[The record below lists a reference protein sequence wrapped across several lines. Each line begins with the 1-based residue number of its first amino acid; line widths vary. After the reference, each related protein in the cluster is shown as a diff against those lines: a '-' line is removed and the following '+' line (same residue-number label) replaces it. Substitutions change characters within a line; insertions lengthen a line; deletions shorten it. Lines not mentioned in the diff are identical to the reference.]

1 MIEIF
6 NKKLK
11 LTKSGKC
18 NIIRLFDNKAIKTWV
33 KIMKAYTAKEIRSLF
48 LKYFEKNGHTIV
60 QSSPLIPRDDA
71 TLLFANSGM
80 VQFKKIFQGDEVRE
94 YSRATTAQKSL
105 RVSGKH
111 NDLENVGRTARH
123 HTFFEML
130 GNFSFGDYFKKDA
143 INFAWNFITEE
154 LKLPK
159 ERLYV
164 TVYEEDDE
172 AEELWQSEAKI
183 DKSRIFRIGAK
194 DNFWSMGDTGP
205 CGPCSEIFIDQGED
219 MKCGDNCGIGQCDC
233 DRYLEIWNLVFMQYN
248 QSPEGRE
255 SLPKPSIDTGMG
267 LERVAAVCQGKR
279 SNFDCD
285 LFQDIIQYSAKLAN
299 VQYSFS
305 EPDTNDIDT
314 ALRVIADHSRSVAF
328 LIADGV
334 LPGNEGRSY
343 VLRRLLRRALRFA
356 TLMGVDEPIL
366 YKVVRKVSEIMGEE
380 YPELP
385 HSIDFIS
392 RVVKEEEERFAK
404 TLNQGLQRLDEE
416 MEKLAKEGKN
426 AISGQ
431 VAFTFY
437 DTYGFPVDIVDDIA
451 RKKNFTVDIEDYEKC
466 MLEQKTR
473 SRSAQKGK
481 GLLGGQSSDMAD
493 IFKKYVED
501 GAHTE
506 FVGYET
512 LVAKSRITVLLDE
525 DGLPTEKL
533 ELGEKGYL
541 LASQT
546 PFYGESGGQ
555 TGDTG
560 VISSPEGVLA
570 VVDTQKPLANCYVH
584 IVEVLSGTVY
594 ADQEIELEVADE
606 VRVASARNH
615 TATHILHAALR
626 TVLGTHVQQ
635 KGSLVE
641 KDRLR
646 FDFTHISAMTAEE
659 LEKVENEVNRLIL
672 QNESIE
678 TKEMAHKEAVEFGAM
693 ALFGE
698 KYGEKVRVVNIG
710 NKDSVELCGGTHL
723 NMTGQ
728 IGSFIILSESGIAA
742 GIRRIEAATGYNAL
756 QIIQEE
762 RKDLTSIAQ
771 NLKTKPQEALTKVQA
786 LQAEIKALKKDL
798 EKAKVSSNSSAS
810 GKDIM
815 ASKEDIN
822 GISLIVK
829 HTDGLSVKILREL
842 MDDVKS
848 KLPSGIACLS
858 TVADDK
864 PQIIVYVS
872 KDLHSK
878 VTAPDLIKEISTY
891 INGSGGGRPDQAQAG
906 GTDASGLDK
915 AIEALKAKIK
925 NI

>member
-1 MIEIF
+1 
-6 NKKLK
+6 
-11 LTKSGKC
+11 
-18 NIIRLFDNKAIKTWV
+18 
-33 KIMKAYTAKEIRSLF
+33 MKAYTAKEIRSLF
-48 LKYFEKNGHTIV
+48 LKYFEKHGHTIV
-60 QSSPLIPRDDA
+60 ESSPLIPKNDA

-94 YSRATTAQKSL
+94 YSRATTSQKSL

-143 INFAWNFITEE
+143 INFAWTFITEE

-159 ERLYV
+159 DRLYV
-164 TVYEEDDE
+164 TVYEDDDE
-172 AEELWQSEAKI
+172 AEQLWQSEAKI
-183 DKSRIFRIGAK
+183 DKSRIFRLGAK
-194 DNFWSMGDTGP
+194 DNFWAMGDTGP

-219 MKCGDNCGIGQCDC
+219 MKCGVNCGIGSCDC
-233 DRYLEIWNLVFMQYN
+233 DRFLEIWNLVFMQYN
-248 QSPEGRE
+248 QTKEGRGA
-255 SLPKPSIDTGMG
+255 LPKPSIDTGMG
-267 LERVAAVCQGKR
+267 LERIAAVCQGKR

-285 LFQDIIQYSAKLAN
+285 LFQDIIQYSAQLAH
-299 VQYSFS
+299 VKYSFS
-305 EPDTNDIDT
+305 APDTNDIDT

-356 TLMGVDEPIL
+356 TLMGVEEPIL
-366 YKVVRKVSEIMGEE
+366 YKVVRKVSEIMGDE

-385 HSIDFIS
+385 NSIDFIS

-404 TLNQGLQRLDEE
+404 TLSQGLMRLDEE
-416 MEKLAKEGKN
+416 IEKLSKENKN
-426 AISGQ
+426 IISGQ

-451 RKKNFTVDIEDYEKC
+451 RKKNFSVDIEDYERC
-466 MLEQKTR
+466 MLEQKNR
-473 SRSAQKGK
+473 SRTAQKGK
-481 GLLGGQSSDMAD
+481 GLLGGQASDIND
-493 IFKKYVED
+493 IFKKYVDD
-501 GAHTE
+501 GTHTE
-506 FVGYET
+506 FVGYDS
-512 LVAKSRITVLLDE
+512 LQAKSRITVLLDS
-525 DGLPTEKL
+525 DGLPAEKL
-533 ELGEKGYL
+533 ELGEKGYV

-555 TGDTG
+555 AGDKG
-560 VISSPEGVLA
+560 VITAPEGVLE
-570 VVDTQKPLANCYVH
+570 VIDTQKPLANCHVH
-584 IVEVLSGTVY
+584 IVEVISGTVF
-594 ADQEIELEVADE
+594 ADQEIELEVADGL
-606 VRVASARNH
+606 RVASARNH

-635 KGSLVE
+635 KGSLVDN
-641 KDRLR
+641 DRLR

-659 LEKVENEVNRLIL
+659 IEKVEQEVNRIIL
-672 QNESIE
+672 QNAPVTSQ
-678 TKEMAHKEAVEFGAM
+678 EMGQKEAIDFGAM

-698 KYGEKVRVVNIG
+698 KYGDKVRVINIG

-723 NMTGQ
+723 TMTGQ

-742 GIRRIEAATGYNAL
+742 GIRRIEAATGFNAL
-756 QIIQEE
+756 SILQEE
-762 RKDLTSIAQ
+762 RKELQAVAQ
-771 NLKTKPQEALTKVQA
+771 NLKSKPQEVLLKVQN
-786 LQAEIKALKKDL
+786 LQSEVKSLKKDL
-798 EKAKVSSNSSAS
+798 EKAKVSSSSSAS

-822 GISLIVK
+822 NISVVIN
-829 HTDGLSVKILREL
+829 HAEGLSVKLLREL

-858 TVADDK
+858 TVCEDK
-864 PQIIVYVS
+864 AQIIVYVS
-872 KDLHSK
+872 KDLHAK
-878 VTAPDLIKEISTY
+878 TTAPDIIKEISVH

-906 GTDASGLDK
+906 GTDISGISKIAS
-915 AIEALKAKIK
+915 ALKDYINKI
-925 NI
+925 

>member
-1 MIEIF
+1 
-6 NKKLK
+6 
-11 LTKSGKC
+11 
-18 NIIRLFDNKAIKTWV
+18 
-33 KIMKAYTAKEIRSLF
+33 MKAYTAKEIRSLF
-48 LKYFEKNGHTIV
+48 LKYFEKHGHTIV
-60 QSSPLIPRDDA
+60 ESSPLIPRDDA

-80 VQFKKIFQGDEVRE
+80 VQFKKIFQGEEVRE

-143 INFAWNFITEE
+143 INFAWTFITEE

-159 ERLYV
+159 DRLYV
-164 TVYEEDDE
+164 TVYEDDDE
-172 AEELWQSEAKI
+172 AEALWQSEAKI
-183 DKSRIFRIGAK
+183 DKKRIFRLGAK
-194 DNFWSMGDTGP
+194 DNFWAMGDTGP

-219 MKCGDNCGIGQCDC
+219 MKCGDNCGIGSCDC
-233 DRYLEIWNLVFMQYN
+233 DRFLEIWNLVFMQYN
-248 QSPEGRE
+248 QTKEGRGA
-255 SLPKPSIDTGMG
+255 LPKPSIDTGMG
-267 LERVAAVCQGKR
+267 LERIAAVCQGKR

-285 LFQDIIQYSAKLAN
+285 LFQDIIQYSAQLAN
-299 VQYSFS
+299 VKYSFS
-305 EPDTNDIDT
+305 EPDTNEIDT

-334 LPGNEGRSY
+334 LPGNEGRAY

-356 TLMGVDEPIL
+356 TLMGVEEPIL
-366 YKVVRKVSEIMGEE
+366 YKVVRKVSEVMGDE

-385 HSIDFIS
+385 NSVDFIS
-392 RVVKEEEERFAK
+392 KVVKEEEERFAK
-404 TLNQGLQRLDEE
+404 TLNQGLTRLDEE
-416 MEKLAKEGKN
+416 MEKLSKEKQN
-426 AISGQ
+426 VISGQ

-451 RKKNFTVDIEDYEKC
+451 RKKNFIVDIEDYEKC

-473 SRSAQKGK
+473 SRTAQKGK
-481 GLLGGQSSDMAD
+481 GLLGGQDADMGS
-493 IFKKYVED
+493 IFKKYVDD

-506 FVGYET
+506 FIGYDN
-512 LVAKSRITVLLDE
+512 LKAKSRIIVLLDS
-525 DGLPTEKL
+525 DGLAVDKL

-555 TGDTG
+555 AGDKG
-560 VISSPEGVLA
+560 VITAPEGVLE
-570 VVDTQKPLANCYVH
+570 VIDTQKPLANCFVH
-584 IVEVLSGTVY
+584 IVEVISGTVF

-606 VRVASARNH
+606 LRVASARNH

-635 KGSLVE
+635 KGSLV
-641 KDRLR
+641 DNNRLR
-646 FDFTHISAMTAEE
+646 FDFTHISAMKAEE
-659 LEKVENEVNRLIL
+659 IQKVELEVNRLIL
-672 QNESIE
+672 ENAPVTSQ
-678 TKEMAHKEAVEFGAM
+678 EMGQKEAIDFGAM

-698 KYGEKVRVVNIG
+698 KYGDKVRVINIG
-710 NKDSVELCGGTHL
+710 DKDSVELCGGTHL

-756 QIIQEE
+756 NILQEE
-762 RKDLTSIAQ
+762 RKELQAVAQ
-771 NLKTKPQEALTKVQA
+771 NLKSKPQEVLEKVQN
-786 LQAEIKALKKDL
+786 LQSEVKSLKKDL
-798 EKAKVSSNSSAS
+798 EKAKVSSSSSAS

-815 ASKEDIN
+815 ALKEEIN
-822 GISLIVK
+822 GISVVVN
-829 HTDGLSVKILREL
+829 HAEGLSVKLLREL

-858 TVADDK
+858 TVCDDK
-864 PQIIVYVS
+864 AQIIIYVS
-872 KDLHSK
+872 KDLHAK
-878 VTAPDLIKEISTY
+878 TTAPDIIKEIAVH

-906 GTDASGLDK
+906 GTDIQGISKIKD
-915 AIEALKAKIK
+915 ALKTFIEKIA
-925 NI
+925 